1 MGITNTID
9 SMIKM
14 LSLFLLSF
22 TTTLVSSMSTTTTTV
37 APPQPGPDA
46 TLQEVWDWMVSV
58 AGSQDEGRLNIN
70 MWMSGNKMSMQDT
83 FFSMNVGEEAVSS
96 SRSMTGDS
104 TLESDG
110 LVSWTWSP
118 DQAGGSINMYMYNN
132 TMSMTNTNFSMDTDL
147 DNNMEF
153 PSDRMTAVGGG
164 REVNINM
171 YMYDNDMS
179 MDNTVFT
186 MKVNP
191 YSRYQ

>member
-1 MGITNTID
+1 
-9 SMIKM
+9 
-14 LSLFLLSF
+14 
-22 TTTLVSSMSTTTTTV
+22 
-37 APPQPGPDA
+37 
-46 TLQEVWDWMVSV
+46 
-58 AGSQDEGRLNIN
+58 
-70 MWMSGNKMSMQDT
+70 
-83 FFSMNVGEEAVSS
+83 MNVGEEAVSS
-96 SRSMTGDS
+96 SRSMTGEGDS

-164 REVNINM
+164 PEVNINM

-191 YSRYQ
+191 

>member
-1 MGITNTID
+1 
-9 SMIKM
+9 MIKM
-14 LSLFLLSF
+14 LSLFLLSCI
-22 TTTLVSSMSTTTTTV
+22 TTLVTSMSTTTTTV

-96 SRSMTGDS
+96 SRSMTGEGDS

-118 DQAGGSINMYMYNN
+118 DQAGGS
-132 TMSMTNTNFSMDTDL
+132 
-147 DNNMEF
+147 NNMEF

-164 REVNINM
+164 PEVNINM

-179 MDNTVFT
+179 M
-186 MKVNP
+186 
-191 YSRYQ
+191 